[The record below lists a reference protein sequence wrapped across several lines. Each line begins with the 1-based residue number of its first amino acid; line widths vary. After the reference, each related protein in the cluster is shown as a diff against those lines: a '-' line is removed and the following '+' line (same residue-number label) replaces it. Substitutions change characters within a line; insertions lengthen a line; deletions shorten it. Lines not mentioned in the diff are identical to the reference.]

1 MRRRVLTI
9 GAAMACGLALS
20 TADAAVTQDN
30 FPPKS
35 TADLVAL
42 CTAQQQDPLATAA
55 VNFCQG
61 FAEGAVEIAL
71 SYSAAG
77 PQSRRPFCLPAPPPS
92 LDRAAGDFAA
102 WANSDPG
109 RLQKP
114 AIVGLI
120 TYLID
125 RYPCPHEATTPRRPR
140 G

>member
-1 MRRRVLTI
+1 MGT
-9 GAAMACGLALS
+9 AMAYGLALS
-20 TADAAVTQDN
+20 TANAAVTQDN
-30 FPPKS
+30 FPPKT

-42 CTAQQQDPLATAA
+42 CTAQQQDPLAAA
-55 VNFCQG
+55 ALNFCQG

-77 PQSRRPFCLPAPPPS
+77 TQSHRPFCLPAPAPT
-92 LDRAAGDFAA
+92 LDQAASDFAS
-102 WANSDPG
+102 WAGSDPS

-114 AIVGLI
+114 AVVGLM

-125 RYPCPHEATTPRRPR
+125 RYPCPHETPHHSH

>member
-1 MRRRVLTI
+1 MRRRVLI
-9 GAAMACGLALS
+9 VGAAMAYGLALS
-20 TADAAVTQDN
+20 TANAVVSQDN
-30 FPPKS
+30 FPPKT

-42 CTAQQQDPLATAA
+42 CTAQQQDPMAA
-55 VNFCQG
+55 AALNFCQG

-77 PQSRRPFCLPAPPPS
+77 AQSHRPFCLPTPAPT
-92 LDRAAGDFAA
+92 LDQAASDFAS
-102 WANSDPG
+102 WAGSDPS

-114 AIVGLI
+114 AVVGLM

-125 RYPCPHEATTPRRPR
+125 RYPCPHEVAKPHHPH